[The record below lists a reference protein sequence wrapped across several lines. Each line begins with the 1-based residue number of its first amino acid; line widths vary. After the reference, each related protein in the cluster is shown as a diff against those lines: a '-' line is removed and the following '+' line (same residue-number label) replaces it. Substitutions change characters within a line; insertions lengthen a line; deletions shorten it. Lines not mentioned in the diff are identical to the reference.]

1 MRVRLIDGM
10 NCTPVGCR
18 EKPPGR
24 ELTVPVLETIEGMWE
39 SVRGPSASQGVGIA
53 RLSWITR
60 VQIQDDQRLDKF
72 SVPTI
77 RRRCKTIESV
87 PRRTSDKRGTEVRGA
102 WGLGRLRPPMA
113 SPARCPVIVAFG
125 VPACAVRTLLGLTPV
140 KQRQRTIGA
149 SGSSL
154 GEGESAARGKC

>member
-24 ELTVPVLETIEGMWE
+24 ELTVPVLETIKGMQEG
-39 SVRGPSASQGVGIA
+39 VRETRATQGAGIV
-53 RLSWITR
+53 RLSWKTR

-77 RRRCKTIESV
+77 RRRCKTTESA
-87 PRRTSDKRGTEVRGA
+87 PRRTSDKRATEVSGA
-102 WGLGRLRPPMA
+102 
-113 SPARCPVIVAFG
+113 
-125 VPACAVRTLLGLTPV
+125 
-140 KQRQRTIGA
+140 
-149 SGSSL
+149 
-154 GEGESAARGKC
+154 EG